1 LAPAILRFSQE
12 KFFPGAGRGQKISND
27 QQFRGACG
35 ARDFAYSNPL
45 FRREFILRSA
55 TPSVTVNPTA
65 TPANTIMDV
74 FRAELWD
81 TGHVMFHRE
90 WHSPHAPGIRY
101 TQGTVVGP
109 RGGHREIYSHR
120 S

>member
-1 LAPAILRFSQE
+1 
-12 KFFPGAGRGQKISND
+12 
-27 QQFRGACG
+27 
-35 ARDFAYSNPL
+35 
-45 FRREFILRSA
+45 
-55 TPSVTVNPTA
+55 
-65 TPANTIMDV
+65 MDV

-81 TGHVMFHRE
+81 TGHVMVHRE
-90 WHSPHAPGIRY
+90 WHPPHAPGIRY

>member
-74 FRAELWD
+74 FPRRAV
-81 TGHVMFHRE
+81 GHRARHVPPRVALAA
-90 WHSPHAPGIRY
+90 PPGIRY